1 MSRRLLAAGLLSTAF
16 ASRQLHPR
24 NAFKGSYD
32 MGALVKASPSLGA
45 HVIPAAAS
53 KSRRDTIDFADA
65 AAVRA
70 LNQALL
76 AADYNVRGW
85 ELPDGMLCPP
95 IPGRA
100 DYVHHLA
107 DVLAEAT
114 ANGAPPRGARVR
126 VLDIGTGSSVIYP
139 LIGASAYEWSFV
151 GSESNQASYESARRI
166 VAANAGAHASL
177 QSSEVRLQADPY
189 RLLAGVCDEARDE
202 FDLCMCNPPFYT
214 SAEEFAREN
223 QRKVIGLA
231 TNRWNRNGVESPRLQ
246 TRGEKASSNNFG
258 GGEAELWCDGG
269 EVAFV
274 GALIRESEAWADRC
288 LWFSSLVSRAEHLP
302 PLLAK
307 LRRARGVVDARVVDM
322 GAGQKKTSVLLWT
335 FTQTTAR
342 RGWARRRQRA
352 GE

>member
-1 MSRRLLAAGLLSTAF
+1 MSAGLFFFSGIVY
-16 ASRQLHPR
+16 ASKQLHPR

-32 MGALVKASPSLGA
+32 IGALVRASPPLKA
-45 HVIPAAAS
+45 HVIPAALS
-53 KSRRDTIDFADA
+53 KSRRDTIDFADPS
-65 AAVRA
+65 AVRA

-76 AADYNVRGW
+76 AEDYNVGGW
-85 ELPDGMLCPP
+85 ELPAGMLCPP

-114 ANGAPPRGARVR
+114 AAGAPPQGANVR
-126 VLDIGTGSSVIYP
+126 VLDIGTGSSAIYP
-139 LIGASAYEWSFV
+139 LIGASVYKWSFV
-151 GSESNQASYESARRI
+151 GTESNKESYESARRI
-166 VAANAGAHASL
+166 LAANVGAHASL
-177 QSSEVRLQADPY
+177 QSSEVRLQSDPF

-214 SAEEFAREN
+214 SAQEFAREN
-223 QRKVIGLA
+223 QRKVVGLA
-231 TNRWNRNGVESPRLQ
+231 ENRWRRNGVETPPRLPA
-246 TRGEKASSNNFG
+246 RGERASSDNFG
-258 GGEAELWCDGG
+258 GGEAELWCKGG

-274 GALIRESEAWADRC
+274 SALISESEEWADRC

-307 LRRARGVVDARVVDM
+307 LRRARGVVDARVIDM
-322 GAGQKKTSVLLWT
+322 GPGQKKTSVLLWT
-335 FTQTTAR
+335 FTQATAR
-342 RGWARRRQRA
+342 RGWARRRQW